1 MNFTARFIF
10 SLGLR
15 RVPPLP
21 EILRI
26 ASSDNSTVRTKA
38 LTFFL
43 DNLYDMYPDYNPLKS
58 REFAFVPAVRGS
70 EKVLAK
76 PLEVSDPPLSLLSF
90 I

>member
-1 MNFTARFIF
+1 
-10 SLGLR
+10 
-15 RVPPLP
+15 VPPLQ

-26 ASSDNSTVRTKA
+26 ASSDNPTVRTKA

-43 DNLYDMYPDYNPLKS
+43 DNLYDMYPDYNPLNF
-58 REFAFVPAVRGS
+58 RDLAFVPAVLGS

-76 PLEVSDPPLSLLSF
+76 PLEVGDLPPSLLSF